1 MNIPPIAELGFYHI
15 LDVAAWDH
23 LLFVAALIA
32 PFAPRDYKLWL
43 AALTAFTLGHT
54 LAMATQIAL
63 SLPLNERLVEGA
75 VLATL
80 VLTAG
85 RVVWLKGAPKMSR
98 RGWLGPELAVAAA
111 FGLIHG
117 LAFAKDLGPLL
128 PIETG
133 ALWSA
138 WGWFAGGIELGQL
151 SVVAAVFVLRWMA
164 SARGFNPR
172 DFALALGAICLG
184 VSLHLASQWYLEL

>member
-1 MNIPPIAELGFYHI
+1 MSVPTFAELGFFHI
-15 LDVAAWDH
+15 LDVSAWDH

-32 PFAPRDYKLWL
+32 PFAPRDFKLWL

-54 LAMATQIAL
+54 MAMAGQVAAKV
-63 SLPLNERLVEGA
+63 PLNERLVEGA

-80 VLTAG
+80 IFTAG
-85 RVVWLKGAPKMSR
+85 RVVWFKGAPKMSR

-111 FGLIHG
+111 FGIIHG

-128 PIETG
+128 PSDTG

-151 SVVAAVFVLRWMA
+151 SVVSAVFAVRWMA
-164 SARGFNPR
+164 SARGFSPK
-172 DFALALGAICLG
+172 DFALALGALTLG
-184 VSLHLASQWYLEL
+184 ISLHLASQWYLV

>member
-1 MNIPPIAELGFYHI
+1 MSVPTFAELGFFHI
-15 LDVAAWDH
+15 LDVSAWDH

-32 PFAPRDYKLWL
+32 PFAPRDFKLWL

-54 LAMATQIAL
+54 AAMAGQVAAKI
-63 SLPLNERLVEGA
+63 PLNERLVEGA

-80 VLTAG
+80 IFTAG
-85 RVVWLKGAPKMSR
+85 RVVWFKGAPKTSR
-98 RGWLGPELAVAAA
+98 GKWFSAELLLALG
-111 FGLIHG
+111 FGLVHG
-117 LAFAKDLGPLL
+117 LAFAKDLAPLL
-128 PIETG
+128 PTDAG
-133 ALWSA
+133 GLWAS
-138 WGWFAGGIELGQL
+138 WGWFALGIEGGQL
-151 SVVAAVFVLRWMA
+151 LVVATVFSLKWMA

>member
-1 MNIPPIAELGFYHI
+1 MSVPTFADLGFFHI
-15 LDVAAWDH
+15 LDVSAWDH

-32 PFAPRDYKLWL
+32 PFAPRDFKLWL

-54 LAMATQIAL
+54 MAMAGQVAAKV
-63 SLPLNERLVEGA
+63 PLNERLVEGA

-80 VLTAG
+80 IFTAG
-85 RVVWLKGAPKMSR
+85 RVVWFKGAPKMSR
-98 RGWLGPELAVAAA
+98 RGWLGPELAMAAA
-111 FGLIHG
+111 FGIIHG

-128 PIETG
+128 PSDTG

-151 SVVAAVFVLRWMA
+151 SVVSAVFAVRWMA
-164 SARGFNPR
+164 SARGFSPK
-172 DFALALGAICLG
+172 DFALALGALTLG
-184 VSLHLASQWYLEL
+184 ISLHLASQWYLA

>member
-1 MNIPPIAELGFYHI
+1 MSVPTFAELGFFHI
-15 LDVAAWDH
+15 LDVSAWDH

-32 PFAPRDYKLWL
+32 PFAPRDFKHWL

-54 LAMATQIAL
+54 MAMAGQVAAKV
-63 SLPLNERLVEGA
+63 PLNERLVEGA

-80 VLTAG
+80 IFTAG
-85 RVVWLKGAPKMSR
+85 RVVWFKGAPKMSR

-111 FGLIHG
+111 FGIIHG

-128 PIETG
+128 PSDTG

-151 SVVAAVFVLRWMA
+151 SVVAAVFVVRWMA
-164 SARGFNPR
+164 SARGFSPK
-172 DFALALGAICLG
+172 DFALALGALTLG
-184 VSLHLASQWYLEL
+184 ISLHLASQWYLV

>member
-1 MNIPPIAELGFYHI
+1 MSVPTFAELGFFHI
-15 LDVAAWDH
+15 LDVSAWDH

-32 PFAPRDYKLWL
+32 PFAPRDFKHWL

-54 LAMATQIAL
+54 MAMAGQVAAKV
-63 SLPLNERLVEGA
+63 PLNERLVEGA

-85 RVVWLKGAPKMSR
+85 RVVWFKGAPKMSR

-111 FGLIHG
+111 FGIIHG

-128 PIETG
+128 PSDTG

-151 SVVAAVFVLRWMA
+151 SVVAAVFVVRWMA
-164 SARGFNPR
+164 SARGFSPK
-172 DFALALGAICLG
+172 DFALALGALTLG
-184 VSLHLASQWYLEL
+184 ISLHLASQWYLV

>member
-1 MNIPPIAELGFYHI
+1 MSVPTFAELGFFHI
-15 LDVAAWDH
+15 LDVSAWDN

-32 PFAPRDYKLWL
+32 PFAPRDFKLWL

-54 LAMATQIAL
+54 MAMAGQVAAKV
-63 SLPLNERLVEGA
+63 PLNERLVEGA

-85 RVVWLKGAPKMSR
+85 RVVWFKGAPKMSR

-111 FGLIHG
+111 FGIIHG

-128 PIETG
+128 PSDTG

-151 SVVAAVFVLRWMA
+151 SVVAAVFVVRWMA
-164 SARGFNPR
+164 SARGFSPK
-172 DFALALGAICLG
+172 DFALALGALTLG
-184 VSLHLASQWYLEL
+184 ISLHLASQWYLV

>member
-1 MNIPPIAELGFYHI
+1 MSVPTFAELGFFHI
-15 LDVAAWDH
+15 LDVSAWDH

-32 PFAPRDYKLWL
+32 PFAPRDFKLWL

-54 LAMATQIAL
+54 MAMAGQVAAKV
-63 SLPLNERLVEGA
+63 PLNERLVEGA

-80 VLTAG
+80 VFTAG
-85 RVVWLKGAPKMSR
+85 RVVWFKGAPKMSR

-111 FGLIHG
+111 FGIIHG

-128 PIETG
+128 PSDTG

-151 SVVAAVFVLRWMA
+151 SVVSAVFAVRWMA
-164 SARGFNPR
+164 SARGFSPK
-172 DFALALGAICLG
+172 DFALALGALTLG
-184 VSLHLASQWYLEL
+184 ISLHLASQWYLV

>member
-1 MNIPPIAELGFYHI
+1 MSVPTFAELGFFHI
-15 LDVAAWDH
+15 LDVSAWDH

-32 PFAPRDYKLWL
+32 PFAPRDFKLWL

-54 LAMATQIAL
+54 MAMAGQVAAKI
-63 SLPLNERLVEGA
+63 PLNERLVEGA

-80 VLTAG
+80 IFTAG
-85 RVVWLKGAPKMSR
+85 RVVWFKGAPKMSR

-111 FGLIHG
+111 FGIIHG

-128 PIETG
+128 PSDTG

-151 SVVAAVFVLRWMA
+151 SVVSAVFAVRWMA
-164 SARGFNPR
+164 SARGFSPK
-172 DFALALGAICLG
+172 DFALALGALTLG
-184 VSLHLASQWYLEL
+184 ISLHLASQWYLV

>member
-1 MNIPPIAELGFYHI
+1 MSVPTFADLGFFHI
-15 LDVAAWDH
+15 SDVSAWDH

-32 PFAPRDYKLWL
+32 PFAPRDFKLWL

-54 LAMATQIAL
+54 MAMAGQVAAKV
-63 SLPLNERLVEGA
+63 PLNERLVEGA

-80 VLTAG
+80 IFTAG
-85 RVVWLKGAPKMSR
+85 RVVWFKGAPKMSR
-98 RGWLGPELAVAAA
+98 RGWLGPELAMAAA
-111 FGLIHG
+111 FGIIHG

-128 PIETG
+128 PSDTG

-151 SVVAAVFVLRWMA
+151 SVVSAVFAVRWMA
-164 SARGFNPR
+164 SARGFSPK
-172 DFALALGAICLG
+172 DFALALGALTLG
-184 VSLHLASQWYLEL
+184 ISLHLASQWYLV

>member
-15 LDVAAWDH
+15 LDVTAWDH

-32 PFAPRDYKLWL
+32 PFAPRDFKNWL
-43 AALTAFTLGHT
+43 SALTAFTLGHT
-54 LAMATQIAL
+54 IAMASQIAL
-63 SLPLNERLVEGA
+63 SLPLNERLVEGS

-85 RVVWLKGAPKMSR
+85 RVVWFKGAPKVSR
-98 RGWLGPELAVAAA
+98 RGWIGPELAVAAA
-111 FGLIHG
+111 FGIIHG
-117 LAFAKDLGPLL
+117 LAFAKDLCPLL
-128 PIETG
+128 PLETG

-151 SVVAAVFVLRWMA
+151 SVVAAVFVVRWMA
-164 SARGFNPR
+164 SARGFSPK
-172 DFALALGAICLG
+172 DFALALGALTLG
-184 VSLHLASQWYLEL
+184 ISLHLASQWYLA

>member
-1 MNIPPIAELGFYHI
+1 MSVPTFAELGFFHI
-15 LDVAAWDH
+15 LDVSAWDH

-32 PFAPRDYKLWL
+32 PFAPRDFKLWL

-54 LAMATQIAL
+54 MAMAGQVAAKV
-63 SLPLNERLVEGA
+63 PLNERLVEGA

-85 RVVWLKGAPKMSR
+85 RVVWFKGAPKMSR

-111 FGLIHG
+111 FGIIHG

-128 PIETG
+128 PSDTG

-151 SVVAAVFVLRWMA
+151 SVVAALFAVRWMA
-164 SARGFNPR
+164 SARGFSPK
-172 DFALALGAICLG
+172 DFALALGALTLG
-184 VSLHLASQWYLEL
+184 ISLHLASQWYLV

>member
-1 MNIPPIAELGFYHI
+1 MSVPTFAELGFFHI
-15 LDVAAWDH
+15 LDVSAWDH

-32 PFAPRDYKLWL
+32 PFAPRDFKLWL

-54 LAMATQIAL
+54 MAMAGQVAAKV
-63 SLPLNERLVEGA
+63 PLNERLVEGA

-85 RVVWLKGAPKMSR
+85 RVVWFKGAPKMSR

-111 FGLIHG
+111 FGIIHG

-128 PIETG
+128 PSDTG

-151 SVVAAVFVLRWMA
+151 SVVSAVFTLRWMA
-164 SARGFNPR
+164 SARGFSPK
-172 DFALALGAICLG
+172 DFALALGALTLG
-184 VSLHLASQWYLEL
+184 ISLHLASQWYLV

>member
-1 MNIPPIAELGFYHI
+1 MSVPTFAELGFFHI
-15 LDVAAWDH
+15 LDVSAWDH

-32 PFAPRDYKLWL
+32 PFAPRDFKLWL

-54 LAMATQIAL
+54 MAMAGQVAAKV
-63 SLPLNERLVEGA
+63 PLNERLVEGA

-85 RVVWLKGAPKMSR
+85 RVVWFKGAPKMSR
-98 RGWLGPELAVAAA
+98 RGWLGPELAMAAA
-111 FGLIHG
+111 FGIIHG

-128 PIETG
+128 PSDTG

-151 SVVAAVFVLRWMA
+151 SVVSAVFAVRWMA
-164 SARGFNPR
+164 SARGFSPK
-172 DFALALGAICLG
+172 DFALALGALTLG
-184 VSLHLASQWYLEL
+184 ISLHLASQWYLV

>member
-1 MNIPPIAELGFYHI
+1 MSVPTFAELGFFHI
-15 LDVAAWDH
+15 LDVSAWDH

-32 PFAPRDYKLWL
+32 PFAPRDFKLWL

-54 LAMATQIAL
+54 MAMAGQVAAKV
-63 SLPLNERLVEGA
+63 PLNERLVEGA

-80 VLTAG
+80 IFTAG
-85 RVVWLKGAPKMSR
+85 RVVWFKGAPKMSR
-98 RGWLGPELAVAAA
+98 RGWLGPELAMAAA
-111 FGLIHG
+111 FGIIHG

-128 PIETG
+128 PSDTG

-151 SVVAAVFVLRWMA
+151 SVVSAVFAVRWMA
-164 SARGFNPR
+164 SARGFSPK
-172 DFALALGAICLG
+172 DFALALGALTLG
-184 VSLHLASQWYLEL
+184 ISLHLASQLYFV

>member
-1 MNIPPIAELGFYHI
+1 MSVPTFAELGFFHI
-15 LDVAAWDH
+15 LDVSAWDH

-32 PFAPRDYKLWL
+32 PFARRDFKLWL

-54 LAMATQIAL
+54 MAMAGQGAAKV
-63 SLPLNERLVEGA
+63 PLNERLVEGA

-85 RVVWLKGAPKMSR
+85 RVVWFKGAPKMSR

-111 FGLIHG
+111 FGIIHG

-128 PIETG
+128 PSDTG

-151 SVVAAVFVLRWMA
+151 SVVAAVFVVRWMA
-164 SARGFNPR
+164 SARGFSPK
-172 DFALALGAICLG
+172 DFALALGALTLG
-184 VSLHLASQWYLEL
+184 ISLHLASQWYLV

>member
-1 MNIPPIAELGFYHI
+1 MSVPTFAELGFFHI
-15 LDVAAWDH
+15 LDVSAWDH

-32 PFAPRDYKLWL
+32 PFAPRDFKLWL

-54 LAMATQIAL
+54 MAMAGQVAAKV
-63 SLPLNERLVEGA
+63 PLNERLVEGA

-80 VLTAG
+80 IFTAG
-85 RVVWLKGAPKMSR
+85 RVVWFKGAPKMSR
-98 RGWLGPELAVAAA
+98 RGWLGPELAMVAA
-111 FGLIHG
+111 FGIIHG

-128 PIETG
+128 PSDTG

-151 SVVAAVFVLRWMA
+151 SVVSAVFAVRWMA
-164 SARGFNPR
+164 SARGFSPK
-172 DFALALGAICLG
+172 DFALALGALTLG
-184 VSLHLASQWYLEL
+184 ISLHLASQWYLV

>member
-1 MNIPPIAELGFYHI
+1 MNVPPIAELGFYHI
-15 LDVAAWDH
+15 LDVTAWDH

-43 AALTAFTLGHT
+43 GALTAFTLGHT
-54 LAMATQIAL
+54 IAMATQVAL
-63 SLPLNERLVEGA
+63 SLPLNETWVEGG

-80 VLTAG
+80 VFTAG
-85 RVVWLKGAPKMSR
+85 RVVWFKGAPKSNR

-111 FGLIHG
+111 FGVIHG

-128 PIETG
+128 PTDSG
-133 ALWSA
+133 ALWAA

-151 SVVAAVFVLRWMA
+151 SVVVAVFAVRWMA
-164 SARGFNPR
+164 AARGFSPK
-172 DFALALGAICLG
+172 DFALALGALTLG
-184 VSLHLASQWYLEL
+184 ISLHLASQWYLA

>member
-1 MNIPPIAELGFYHI
+1 MSVPTFAELGFFHI
-15 LDVAAWDH
+15 LDVSAWDH

-32 PFAPRDYKLWL
+32 PFAPRDFKLWL

-54 LAMATQIAL
+54 MAMAGQVAAKV
-63 SLPLNERLVEGA
+63 PLNERLVEGA

-80 VLTAG
+80 IFTAG
-85 RVVWLKGAPKMSR
+85 SVVWFKGAPKMSR

-111 FGLIHG
+111 FGIIHG

-128 PIETG
+128 PSDTG

-151 SVVAAVFVLRWMA
+151 SVVAAVFVVRWMA
-164 SARGFNPR
+164 SARGFSPK
-172 DFALALGAICLG
+172 DFALALGALTLG
-184 VSLHLASQWYLEL
+184 ISLHLASQWYLV

>member
-1 MNIPPIAELGFYHI
+1 MTIPLFTELGFFHI
-15 LDVAAWDH
+15 LDAGAWDH
-23 LLFVAALIA
+23 LLFIAAMMA
-32 PFAPRDYKLWL
+32 PLSIKDVKMWFL
-43 AALTAFTLGHT
+43 ALSSFTLGHS
-54 LAMATQIAL
+54 LAMAAQIAL
-63 SLPLNERLVEGA
+63 ALSLNSALIEGL

-80 VLTAG
+80 VFTAG
-85 RVVWLKGAPKMSR
+85 RVVWFKGAPKMSR

-111 FGLIHG
+111 FGMIHG
-117 LAFAKDLGPLL
+117 LAFANDLAPLL

-164 SARGFNPR
+164 SARGFNSK

>member
-1 MNIPPIAELGFYHI
+1 MSVPTFAELGFFHI
-15 LDVAAWDH
+15 LDVSAWDH

-32 PFAPRDYKLWL
+32 PFAPRDFKLWL

-54 LAMATQIAL
+54 MAMAGQVAAKI
-63 SLPLNERLVEGA
+63 PLNERLVEGA

-80 VLTAG
+80 IFTAG
-85 RVVWLKGAPKMSR
+85 RVVWFKGAPKMSR

-111 FGLIHG
+111 FGIIHG

-128 PIETG
+128 PSDTG

-138 WGWFAGGIELGQL
+138 WGWFASGIELGQL
-151 SVVAAVFVLRWMA
+151 SVVAAVFVVRWMA
-164 SARGFNPR
+164 SARGFSPK
-172 DFALALGAICLG
+172 DFALALGALTLG
-184 VSLHLASQWYLEL
+184 ISLHLASQWYLV

>member
-1 MNIPPIAELGFYHI
+1 MSVPTFAELGFFHI
-15 LDVAAWDH
+15 LDVSAWDH

-32 PFAPRDYKLWL
+32 PFAPRDFKLWL

-54 LAMATQIAL
+54 AAMAGQVAAKI
-63 SLPLNERLVEGA
+63 PLNERLVEGA
-75 VLATL
+75 VLTTL
-80 VLTAG
+80 IFTAG
-85 RVVWLKGAPKMSR
+85 RVVWFKGAPKMSR

-111 FGLIHG
+111 FGIIHG

-128 PIETG
+128 PSDTG

-151 SVVAAVFVLRWMA
+151 SVVAAVFVVRWMA
-164 SARGFNPR
+164 SARGFSPK
-172 DFALALGAICLG
+172 DFALALGALTLG
-184 VSLHLASQWYLEL
+184 ISLHLASQWYLV

>member
-1 MNIPPIAELGFYHI
+1 MSVPTFAELGFFHI
-15 LDVAAWDH
+15 LDVSAWDH

-32 PFAPRDYKLWL
+32 PFAPRDFKLWL

-54 LAMATQIAL
+54 MAMAGQVAAKV
-63 SLPLNERLVEGA
+63 PLNERLVEGA

-80 VLTAG
+80 IFTAG
-85 RVVWLKGAPKMSR
+85 RVVWFKGAPKMIR
-98 RGWLGPELAVAAA
+98 RRLLGPELAVAAA
-111 FGLIHG
+111 FGIIHG

-128 PIETG
+128 PSDTG

-151 SVVAAVFVLRWMA
+151 SVVAAVFVVRWMA
-164 SARGFNPR
+164 SARGFSPK
-172 DFALALGAICLG
+172 DFALALGALTLG
-184 VSLHLASQWYLEL
+184 ISLHLASQWYLV

>member
-1 MNIPPIAELGFYHI
+1 MSVPTFAELGFFHI
-15 LDVAAWDH
+15 LDVSAWDH

-32 PFAPRDYKLWL
+32 PFAPRDFKLWL

-54 LAMATQIAL
+54 MAMAGQVAAKI
-63 SLPLNERLVEGA
+63 PLNERLVEGA

-80 VLTAG
+80 IFTAG
-85 RVVWLKGAPKMSR
+85 RVVWFKGAPKMSR

-111 FGLIHG
+111 FGIIHG

-128 PIETG
+128 PSDTG

-138 WGWFAGGIELGQL
+138 WGWFASGIELGQL
-151 SVVAAVFVLRWMA
+151 SVVAAVFVVRWMA
-164 SARGFNPR
+164 SARGFSPK
-172 DFALALGAICLG
+172 DFALALGALTLG
-184 VSLHLASQWYLEL
+184 ISLHLASQWYLA

>member
-1 MNIPPIAELGFYHI
+1 MSVPTFAELGFFHI
-15 LDVAAWDH
+15 LDVSAWDH

-32 PFAPRDYKLWL
+32 PFAPRDFKLWL

-54 LAMATQIAL
+54 MAMAGQVAAKV
-63 SLPLNERLVEGA
+63 PLNERLVEGA

-85 RVVWLKGAPKMSR
+85 RVVWFKGAPKMSR

-111 FGLIHG
+111 FGIIHG

-128 PIETG
+128 PSDTG

-151 SVVAAVFVLRWMA
+151 SVVSAVFAVRWMA
-164 SARGFNPR
+164 SARGFSPK
-172 DFALALGAICLG
+172 DFALALGALTLG
-184 VSLHLASQWYLEL
+184 ISLHLASQWYLV

>member
-1 MNIPPIAELGFYHI
+1 MSVPTFAELGFFHI
-15 LDVAAWDH
+15 LDVSAWDH

-32 PFAPRDYKLWL
+32 PFAPRDFKLWL

-54 LAMATQIAL
+54 MAMAGQVAAKV
-63 SLPLNERLVEGA
+63 PLNERLVEGA

-85 RVVWLKGAPKMSR
+85 RVVWFKGAPKMSR

-111 FGLIHG
+111 FGIIHG

-128 PIETG
+128 PSDTG

-151 SVVAAVFVLRWMA
+151 SVVAAVFVVRWMA
-164 SARGFNPR
+164 SAHGVSPK
-172 DFALALGAICLG
+172 DFALALGALTLG
-184 VSLHLASQWYLEL
+184 ISLHLASQWYLV

>member
-1 MNIPPIAELGFYHI
+1 MSVPTFAELGFFHI
-15 LDVAAWDH
+15 LDVSAWDH

-32 PFAPRDYKLWL
+32 PFAPRDFKLWL

-54 LAMATQIAL
+54 AAMAGQVAAKI
-63 SLPLNERLVEGA
+63 PLNERLVEGA

-80 VLTAG
+80 IFTAG
-85 RVVWLKGAPKMSR
+85 RVVWFKGAPRMSR

-111 FGLIHG
+111 FGIIHG

-128 PIETG
+128 PSDTG

-151 SVVAAVFVLRWMA
+151 SVVAAVFVVRWMA
-164 SARGFNPR
+164 SARGFSPK
-172 DFALALGAICLG
+172 DFALALGALTLG
-184 VSLHLASQWYLEL
+184 ISLHLASQWYLV

>member
-1 MNIPPIAELGFYHI
+1 MSVPTFAELGFFHI
-15 LDVAAWDH
+15 LDVSAWDH

-32 PFAPRDYKLWL
+32 PFVPRDFKLWL

-54 LAMATQIAL
+54 AAMAGQVAAKI
-63 SLPLNERLVEGA
+63 PLNERLVEGA

-80 VLTAG
+80 IFTAG
-85 RVVWLKGAPKMSR
+85 RVVWFKGAQKMSR

-111 FGLIHG
+111 FGIIHG

-128 PIETG
+128 PSDTG

-151 SVVAAVFVLRWMA
+151 SVVAAVFVVRWMA
-164 SARGFNPR
+164 SARGFSPK
-172 DFALALGAICLG
+172 DFALALGALTLG
-184 VSLHLASQWYLEL
+184 ISLHLASQWYLV

>member
-1 MNIPPIAELGFYHI
+1 MSVPTFAELGFFHI
-15 LDVAAWDH
+15 LDVSAWDH

-32 PFAPRDYKLWL
+32 PFAPRDFKLWL

-54 LAMATQIAL
+54 AAMAGQVAAKI
-63 SLPLNERLVEGA
+63 PLNERLVEGA

-80 VLTAG
+80 IFTAG
-85 RVVWLKGAPKMSR
+85 RVVWFKGAQKMSR

-111 FGLIHG
+111 FGIIHG

-128 PIETG
+128 PSDTG

-151 SVVAAVFVLRWMA
+151 SVVAAVFVVRWMA
-164 SARGFNPR
+164 SARGFSPK
-172 DFALALGAICLG
+172 DFALALGALTLG
-184 VSLHLASQWYLEL
+184 ISLHLASQWYLV

>member
-1 MNIPPIAELGFYHI
+1 MSVPTFAELGFFHI
-15 LDVAAWDH
+15 LDVSAWDH

-32 PFAPRDYKLWL
+32 PFAPRDFKLWL

-54 LAMATQIAL
+54 MAMAGQVAAKV
-63 SLPLNERLVEGA
+63 PLNERLVEGA

-80 VLTAG
+80 IFTAG
-85 RVVWLKGAPKMSR
+85 RVVWFKGAPKMSR
-98 RGWLGPELAVAAA
+98 RGWLGPELAMAAA
-111 FGLIHG
+111 FGIIHG

-128 PIETG
+128 PSDTG

-151 SVVAAVFVLRWMA
+151 SVVSAVFAVRWMA
-164 SARGFNPR
+164 SARGFSPK
-172 DFALALGAICLG
+172 DFALALGALTLG
-184 VSLHLASQWYLEL
+184 ISLHLASQWYLV

>member
-1 MNIPPIAELGFYHI
+1 MNTPPFAELGFYHI

-43 AALTAFTLGHT
+43 GALTAFTLGHT
-54 LAMATQIAL
+54 AAMAGQVAL
-63 SLPLNERLVEGA
+63 SLPLNERLVEGS

-80 VLTAG
+80 LFTAG
-85 RVVWLKGAPKMSR
+85 RVVWFKGAPKTNR
-98 RGWLGPELAVAAA
+98 RGWFGPELAVAGA
-111 FGLIHG
+111 FGIVHG

-128 PIETG
+128 PSDPG
-133 ALWSA
+133 ALWAA

-151 SVVAAVFVLRWMA
+151 CVVAAVLVVRWMA
-164 SARGFNPR
+164 SARGFSPK
-172 DFALALGAICLG
+172 DFALALGALTLG
-184 VSLHLASQWYLEL
+184 ISLHLASQWYLV

>member
-1 MNIPPIAELGFYHI
+1 MSVPTFAELGFFHI
-15 LDVAAWDH
+15 LDVSASDH

-32 PFAPRDYKLWL
+32 PFAPRDFKLWL

-54 LAMATQIAL
+54 MAMAGQVAAKV
-63 SLPLNERLVEGA
+63 PLNERLVEGA

-80 VLTAG
+80 IFTAG
-85 RVVWLKGAPKMSR
+85 RVVWFKGAPKMSR

-111 FGLIHG
+111 FGIIHG

-128 PIETG
+128 PSDTG

-151 SVVAAVFVLRWMA
+151 SVVSAVFAVRWMA
-164 SARGFNPR
+164 SARGFSPK
-172 DFALALGAICLG
+172 DFALALGALTLG
-184 VSLHLASQWYLEL
+184 ISLHLASQWYLV